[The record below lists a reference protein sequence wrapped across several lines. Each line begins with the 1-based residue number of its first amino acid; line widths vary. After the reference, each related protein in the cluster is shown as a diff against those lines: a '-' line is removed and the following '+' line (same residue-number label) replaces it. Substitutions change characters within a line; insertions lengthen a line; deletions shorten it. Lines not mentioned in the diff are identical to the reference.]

1 MKVDYSK
8 IAADKQQLRERLAE
22 RPVSEKLKMLD
33 EMRVRDRAIKG
44 SVVAEQ
50 NASAGQFSDPK
61 KKR

>member
-50 NASAGQFSDPK
+50 NAKAGQFSDPNVDT
-61 KKR
+61 

>member
-1 MKVDYSK
+1 MKFDSSK
-8 IAADKQQLRERLAE
+8 IAADKQKFRERLAQ

-44 SVVAEQ
+44 SVAAAQ
-50 NASAGQFSDPK
+50 NAKAGQSSDPS